1 VPSGRTACWT
11 AGVVSGILHLAEQ
24 TPPRHRLS
32 RVPRLKTV
40 LLAVVLLSACGTSS
54 PQDASGTDSTKAG
67 VTSTSIATAPTPY
80 GPSTALPDEQFNLY
94 TRCGIN
100 GAMIHGVWWQAT
112 TPLSDGN
119 GNPPPGWG
127 NPSQDGVLHFLD
139 SGSVVF
145 RTSNPNQDGALRF
158 LDSSSV
164 VSRMSNPNLTVKLER
179 TTSTDYPFRCS

>member
-1 VPSGRTACWT
+1 MARHDRHLVRGVLAIVSVGQVVPSGRTACWT

-24 TPPRHRLS
+24 TPP
-32 RVPRLKTV
+32 
-40 LLAVVLLSACGTSS
+40 
-54 PQDASGTDSTKAG
+54 
-67 VTSTSIATAPTPY
+67 TPY

-94 TRCGIN
+94 THCGIN
-100 GAMIHGVWWQAT
+100 GAMIHGVLWQAT

-127 NPSQDGVLHFLD
+127 NPSEDGVPHFLD

-164 VSRMSNPNLTVKLER
+164 VSRMSNPDLTVKLER